1 MAAFL
6 PPGVVFIPND
16 EILIGYYLAN
26 KNNED
31 LHIFNGS
38 HMIKEM
44 NLYDTD
50 PFELSPASSY
60 SIYNDRHWHWYCFT
74 AKINEERRHCKT
86 GFWKKKGNVR
96 NITNADNI
104 VLGTKS
110 LFVFY
115 LGKSSNDSERTNWT
129 MYEYA
134 LADNPQARFVLCRVF
149 DCPIEME
156 VDDEFGPISDVDE
169 TDCDESDNDLEKL
182 YL

>member
-16 EILIGYYLAN
+16 EILIGYYLVN
-26 KNNED
+26 KNDED

-44 NLYDTD
+44 NLYDFD

-60 SIYNDRHWHWYCFT
+60 SIYNDS
-74 AKINEERRHCKT
+74 
-86 GFWKKKGNVR
+86 V
-96 NITNADNI
+96 
-104 VLGTKS
+104 VLGTKT

-115 LGKSSNDSERTNWT
+115 LGKSPNDSKRTNWT

-134 LADNPQARFVLCRVF
+134 LADNPQAHFVLCRVF
-149 DCPIEME
+149 DCPIDMD
-156 VDDEFGPISDVDE
+156 VDNEFGPRSDVDE
-169 TDCDESDNDLEKL
+169 IHCDESDNELEKFGI
-182 YL
+182 

>member
-26 KNNED
+26 KNNEE

-50 PFELSPASSY
+50 PFEL
-60 SIYNDRHWHWYCFT
+60 
-74 AKINEERRHCKT
+74 RHCTT

-96 NITNADNI
+96 NITNADNV
-104 VLGTKS
+104 VLGTKT

-115 LGKSSNDSERTNWT
+115 LGKSPNDSERTNWT

-134 LADNPQARFVLCRVF
+134 LANNPQARFVLCRVF

-169 TDCDESDNDLEKL
+169 TDCDESDNELEKFHL
-182 YL
+182 